1 VEGSCNPVLRRI
13 FAASRIQSNRNYQE
27 LENYMV
33 KLVFKSGA
41 VVDVDIEII
50 SIGRDA
56 QGQTVSFE
64 WKAKSQ
70 RVFKLDMEDV
80 SCIIDDTPVMNG
92 GESMPAPSAHVGA

>member
-1 VEGSCNPVLRRI
+1 
-13 FAASRIQSNRNYQE
+13 
-27 LENYMV
+27 MV

-64 WKAKSQ
+64 WKARSQ

-92 GESMPAPSAHVGA
+92 DAAAPVPSATAGA